1 MNLILSLSRL
11 LVYFKAIPLSL
22 IFFIGF
28 LVDDTTPIATFIYGF
43 AKSTFFALSGVTV
56 KFANTISTLF
66 VTKYS
71 TLFAASN
78 NSFEGCKELKLSEAK
93 SIVSCPSGDYEVTFS
108 LNRDKRDLI
117 EAPSI
122 VKIGE
127 APQKVIQYLTK

>member
-1 MNLILSLSRL
+1 MKRISLFLIIT
-11 LVYFKAIPLSL
+11 A
-22 IFFIGF
+22 
-28 LVDDTTPIATFIYGF
+28 
-43 AKSTFFALSGVTV
+43 
-56 KFANTISTLF
+56 
-66 VTKYS
+66 S